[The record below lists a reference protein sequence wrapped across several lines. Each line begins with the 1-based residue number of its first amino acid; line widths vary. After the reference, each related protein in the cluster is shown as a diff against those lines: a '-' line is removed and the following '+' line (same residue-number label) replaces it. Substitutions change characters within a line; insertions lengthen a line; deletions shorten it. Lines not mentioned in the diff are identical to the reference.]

1 MARLP
6 RFVLPGH
13 PQHVIIR
20 GNDRQAI
27 FCTEEDYR
35 FYLNKLKDAV
45 FKHGC
50 ELHAFVLMT
59 NHVHLL
65 ITPYQEN
72 AIGKV
77 IQMLGRYYV
86 QYFNLTYRRTGTL
99 WEGRYKAALIDSD
112 TYALTCYR
120 YIELNPV
127 RAGMVKHPAEYPWS
141 SYRYNAMG
149 RADGF
154 IAEMIKPHSL
164 YKGLGPSPELRQA
177 RYQALFESVI
187 PQLTLEEIRE
197 MTNKAWLLG
206 SDRFRE
212 EIEARLNR
220 RCHKQKVGRPKMD

>member
-13 PQHVIIR
+13 PQHVIVR

-27 FCTEEDYR
+27 FCREEDYH

-45 FKHGC
+45 CKHGC

-65 ITPYQEN
+65 VTPYQEN

-86 QYFNLTYRRTGTL
+86 QYFNSTYRRTGTL
-99 WEGRYKAALIDSD
+99 WEGRYKAALVDSD

-127 RAGMVKHPAEYPWS
+127 RAGIVSHPAEYPWS
-141 SYRYNAMG
+141 SYRYNALG
-149 RADGF
+149 SADGM
-154 IAEMIKPHSL
+154 IAAMIKPHSL
-164 YKGLGPSPELRQA
+164 YKGLGPSAELRQGC
-177 RYQALFESVI
+177 YQALFESLI
-187 PQLTLEEIRE
+187 PQATMEEIRE
-197 MTNKAWLLG
+197 MTNKA
-206 SDRFRE
+206 
-212 EIEARLNR
+212 
-220 RCHKQKVGRPKMD
+220 